1 MLKIK
6 LKRNFKF
13 EKIRR
18 NLKITHGTNIF
29 NDVYSYG
36 CVTDSSIIRF
46 ARITAKKYN
55 AEILNYTS
63 EQSIAADYGCI
74 TIYSTKTDFIAIV
87 NEILEYFNEYI
98 SHCQF

>member
-18 NLKITHGTNIF
+18 NLKITPSTNIF

-36 CVTDSSIIRF
+36 CITDSSIIRF
-46 ARITAKKYN
+46 ARLTAKKYN

-74 TIYSTKTDFIAIV
+74 TIYSTRTDFVAIV
-87 NEILEYFNEYI
+87 DEILEYFSEYI